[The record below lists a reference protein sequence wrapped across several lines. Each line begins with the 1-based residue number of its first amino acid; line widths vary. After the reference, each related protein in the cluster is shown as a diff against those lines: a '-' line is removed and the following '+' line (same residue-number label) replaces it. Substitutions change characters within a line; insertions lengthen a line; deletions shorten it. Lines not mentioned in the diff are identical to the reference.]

1 MIAPVR
7 CDLPSGTVTFLFTDV
22 EGSTRLLH
30 ELGAEGYAS
39 ALAGHRRLVREA
51 FAAHGGVEVDT
62 QGDAFFVAFPD
73 AAGAVAA
80 AAEAT
85 EKLRSGPIRVRM
97 GLHTGSPHL
106 SAEGYVGEDVH
117 LGARIG
123 AAGHGGQVL
132 LSAATKAAVSSST
145 VFLTDLGEHRL
156 KDFGEPV
163 AIFQLGS
170 ERFPPL
176 KTISNTNLPRPV
188 SSFVG
193 REREVGEVVALVR
206 DGARLVTLSGP
217 GGSGK
222 TRLSIEAA
230 AELVGEFKAGV
241 FWIGLASLRDPAL
254 VVETVAQT
262 LGAKDGL
269 AGWIGERELLLLLD
283 NLEQVIDAAPELAEL
298 LEACPNLTLL
308 VTSRE
313 LLRVR
318 GEVDYPVLPL
328 ADPDAVELF
337 TARAN
342 VDPDETV
349 ATLCRRLD
357 NLPLALEL
365 AAARTAV
372 LSPAQIL
379 DRLSQRLDLLK
390 GGRDADPRQQTLR
403 ATIAWSHDLLEDDE
417 KQLFA
422 RLAVFRGGCTLEA
435 AEQVVGADLDV
446 LQSLVDKSLAR
457 HTGERFWMLETI
469 REYAA
474 DQLVD
479 DRFAAQ
485 HASYYLALAEE
496 AHAHLLGR
504 PKAWLDRLDAEHDNL
519 RAALDRFEAVGDRQ
533 RALELAGALH
543 RFWYMR
549 GHLQEGRERL
559 ERLLTADDRPTAAR
573 GRALN
578 GAAVMAVNNA
588 DYEAARAYA
597 QGALTLHRELGNEW
611 GAAYSEMLLG
621 NAASGD
627 DDFET
632 ASRFTANAELR
643 FRELGDEYY
652 ARLAAANLG
661 YYLQELGDLDGAR
674 EVLEDVNR
682 GARAAGDERSEA
694 QTLGQLGQVAIMQ
707 GRLDDAQGLLERS
720 LRISSRLGDPTMA
733 ARDLRRL
740 ARVLGETGR
749 PEAAAC
755 VLSASERMREDAGQ
769 QEGWIATVN
778 QRILDLIRPLL
789 EDDVFERAWMEG
801 QRLTV
806 EGALDLA
813 LRDREHSEV
822 VERAAE

>member
-1 MIAPVR
+1 MRAE
-7 CDLPSGTVTFLFTDV
+7 LPAGIVTFLFTDI

-30 ELGAEGYAS
+30 ELGAEGFGA
-39 ALAGHRRLVREA
+39 ALAEHRRILRAA

-73 AAGAVAA
+73 AAEAVKAA
-80 AAEAT
+80 DEAQEALAE
-85 EKLRSGPIRVRM
+85 GPVRVRM
-97 GLHTGSPHL
+97 GLHMGTPHL
-106 SAEGYVGEDVH
+106 AEEGYVGEDVH
-117 LGARIG
+117 LGARIA

-132 LSAATKAAVSSST
+132 VSAPTRSLVAVE
-145 VFLTDLGEHRL
+145 LTDLGEHRL
-156 KDFGEPV
+156 KDFVQPI

-176 KTISNTNLPRPV
+176 KTISNTNLPRPA

-193 REREVGEVVALVR
+193 RERELAELVELIR
-206 DGARLVTLSGP
+206 ANRLVTLTGP

-230 AELVGEFKAGV
+230 AELVPEFKAGV
-241 FWIGLASLRDPAL
+241 FWVGLATIRDPTL
-254 VVETVAQT
+254 VGETIAQS

-269 AGWIGERELLLLLD
+269 AEHIGERELLLLLD
-283 NLEQVIDAAPELAEL
+283 NLEQVVDAAPELASL
-298 LEACPNLTLL
+298 VEACANLKLL

-318 GEVDYPVLPL
+318 GEIDYPVLPL
-328 ADPDAVELF
+328 AELDAVELF
-337 TARAN
+337 TARAS
-342 VDPDETV
+342 VEPDESV
-349 ATLCRRLD
+349 AELCRRLD

-372 LSPAQIL
+372 LSAAQIL
-379 DRLSQRLDLLK
+379 ERLSQRLDLLK
-390 GGRDADPRQQTLR
+390 GGRGTDPRQQTLR
-403 ATIAWSHDLLEDDE
+403 ATIEWSHDLLDDAE

-422 RLAVFRGGCTLEA
+422 RLAVFRGGCTLES

-446 LQSLVDKSLAR
+446 LQSLVDKSLVR

-474 DQLVD
+474 EQLDD
-479 DRFAAQ
+479 DRPAAQ

-496 AHAHLLGR
+496 AHAHLLGT

-519 RAALDRFEAVGDRQ
+519 RAALDRLEAEGDTQ

-549 GHLQEGRERL
+549 GHLREGRERL
-559 ERLLTADDRPTAAR
+559 QRLVAADDRPTAAR

-578 GAAVMAVNNA
+578 GAVVMAVNNA
-588 DYEAARAYA
+588 DYEAARSLA
-597 QGALTLHRELGNEW
+597 QSALALHRELGDEW

-627 DDFET
+627 DDFQT
-632 ASRFTANAELR
+632 ARRFTAHAELR

-674 EVLEDVNR
+674 KVLEDVNR
-682 GARAAGDERSEA
+682 GARAAQDERSEA
-694 QTLGQLGQVAIMQ
+694 QTTGQLGQVAILQ
-707 GRLDDAQGLLERS
+707 GRFDDARKLLERS

-749 PEAAAC
+749 PEAAAR

-789 EDDVFERAWMEG
+789 ENDAFERAWTEG
-801 QRLTV
+801 QTLTV

-813 LRDREHSEV
+813 PRDSEHSEV

>member
-30 ELGAEGYAS
+30 ELGAEGYAA

-80 AAEAT
+80 AAAAT
-85 EKLRSGPIRVRM
+85 EKLRLGPIRVRM

-106 SAEGYVGEDVH
+106 SAEGYIGEDVH

-132 LSAATKAAVSSST
+132 LSAATKAAVASST

-504 PKAWLDRLDAEHDNL
+504 PKAWLDSLDAEHDNL

-559 ERLLTADDRPTAAR
+559 ERLLAADDRPTAAR

-674 EVLEDVNR
+674 DVLEDVNR
-682 GARAAGDERSEA
+682 GARAARDERSEA

-707 GRLDDAQGLLERS
+707 GRFDDAQGLLERS

-749 PEAAAC
+749 AEAAAC